1 MAMRARNQF
10 RLNIFPSI
18 PSNFGKTFDG
28 RLLKKF
34 ICTHTHTNTTKENET
49 LPSQRFPCCYCYYRP
64 YPYYCFISYVLKVN
78 LVDVP
83 IQKLR

>member
-1 MAMRARNQF
+1 MRARNQF

-34 ICTHTHTNTTKENET
+34 ICAHTHTHTMNENET
-49 LPSQRFPCCYCYYRP
+49 LPSQRFPCCYCYYQLH
-64 YPYYCFISYVLKVN
+64 PYYCFISYVLKVN